1 LHAVRDFVGGSN
13 LLTPYIKPNLMYVWT
28 QRTWTLLKMADVIN
42 CVLTEFVITVGVVID
57 GNNHEMM

>member
-1 LHAVRDFVGGSN
+1 
-13 LLTPYIKPNLMYVWT
+13 MYVWT